1 MNSLTLHEFEVEKNR
16 KALLYTAIVCAVFLI
31 IAFFYTWKMFTPP
44 APNEMDLIEINLG
57 NEMEGFGEV
66 QPLVK
71 GDKAPD
77 DQSIAAVQ
85 SSQRATESP
94 SRQVQADEHGD
105 LEAATVAKTDKPE
118 KSAKDINKESSA
130 KASKTVNPS
139 PVTNPNPAPPKP
151 KTVYKG
157 GTGTGGNNAEE
168 DNGYRNQGYN
178 PGGTG
183 DMGSPD
189 GKPDSY
195 GNSPGGRSGG
205 GISISRGLTG
215 RRILSFP
222 NMKGDF
228 NENAK
233 VFVDVVVNASGKV
246 ISANPGAKG
255 TTTSNAT
262 LRNIAKQK
270 AMELKFNPT
279 TSGGNETGT
288 ILFNFILEN

>member
-1 MNSLTLHEFEVEKNR
+1 MNTLTLHEFEVQKNR
-16 KALLYTAIVCAVFLI
+16 KALLYTLLVCGVILVF
-31 IAFFYTWKMFTPP
+31 AFLYTWKMFTPP
-44 APNEMDLIEINLG
+44 VPNEMDLIEINLG
-57 NEMEGFGEV
+57 NEEEGWGEE

-77 DQSIAAVQ
+77 AQSIAATQ

-94 SRQVQADEHGD
+94 SRQVQADEDGD
-105 LEAATVAKTDKPE
+105 LDAAPVAKTDKPE
-118 KSAKDINKESSA
+118 KAAKEINRESAS

-139 PVTNPNPAPPKP
+139 PIPNPNPAPPKP
-151 KTVYKG
+151 KIVYKG
-157 GTGTGGNNAEE
+157 GTGTGGNNADE
-168 DNGYRNQGYN
+168 DNGFRNQGYK

-205 GISISRGLTG
+205 NISISRGLTG

-246 ISANPGAKG
+246 VSANPGAKG
-255 TTTSNAT
+255 TTTSNPT
-262 LRNIAKQK
+262 LRNIARQK

-279 TSGGNETGT
+279 ASGGNETGT
-288 ILFNFILEN
+288 IMFNFILEN